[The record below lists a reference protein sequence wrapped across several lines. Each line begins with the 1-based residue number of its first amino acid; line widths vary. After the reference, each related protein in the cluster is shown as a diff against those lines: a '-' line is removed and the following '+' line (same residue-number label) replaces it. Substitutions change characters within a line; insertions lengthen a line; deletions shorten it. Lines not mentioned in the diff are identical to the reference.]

1 MMIKTLTII
10 KNYLLNRK
18 AKVKQNNSKEKHFK
32 YSRNKYGFF
41 SLENK
46 EK

>member
-32 YSRNKYGFF
+32 YIRNKYVFF

-46 EK
+46 

>member
-1 MMIKTLTII
+1 MRIKVLAII
-10 KNYLLNRK
+10 KNYLSNK
-18 AKVKQNNSKEKHFK
+18 KIKIKQNNSKQKNLK

>member
-1 MMIKTLTII
+1 MRIKVLAII
-10 KNYLLNRK
+10 KNYLSNK
-18 AKVKQNNSKEKHFK
+18 KIKTKQNNSKEKHLK